1 MLNVNLNEQAALQLV
16 LQFMSV
22 KELITFAMY
31 ALSEGETVKN
41 KENATVCLNAL
52 EAFLK

>member
-22 KELITFAMY
+22 KELITSAMHT
-31 ALSEGETVKN
+31 LSESDSPKS
-41 KENATVCLNAL
+41 KDNANLCFSAL